1 MKKGGSITKKR
12 LLIISLCI
20 AFVLFWSYKEK
31 VFATFKPIDQ
41 YELNKEL
48 KNKSIENLTHNEMKK
63 VGEHFVTEQ
72 LSVFG
77 STNKEDVKRKG
88 EELFLNRGYEQLMGN
103 YYPNRFQDLEYK
115 FTNEEIREET
125 NESFLYQAVA
135 YVAGTENGK
144 SKRSE
149 MKLNYEVKIVKV
161 NNIFMVLEQK
171 QRVQ

>member
-20 AFVLFWSYKEK
+20 AFVLFWSYKEE

-48 KNKSIENLTHNEMKK
+48 KNKSIENLTHNEMKN

-72 LSVFG
+72 LSVFEFN
-77 STNKEDVKRKG
+77 NKEDVKRKG
-88 EELFLNRGYEQLMGN
+88 EEIFLNRGYEQLMEN

-115 FTNEEIREET
+115 FTSEEIREET
-125 NESFLYQAVA
+125 DESFLYQAVA

-144 SKRSE
+144 RSE
-149 MKLNYEVKIVKV
+149 MKLNYEMKIVKV
-161 NNIFMVLEQK
+161 NYTFKVLEQK
-171 QRVQ
+171 QYVQ

>member
-12 LLIISLCI
+12 LLISSLCI
-20 AFVLFWSYKEK
+20 AFILFWSYKEE

-88 EELFLNRGYEQLMGN
+88 EELFLTRGYEQLMGN
-103 YYPNRFQDLEYK
+103 YYPNRFRDLEYK

-125 NESFLYQAVA
+125 DESFLYQAVA
-135 YVAGTENGK
+135 YVAGTENG
-144 SKRSE
+144 KRSE

>member
-12 LLIISLCI
+12 LLISSLCI
-20 AFVLFWSYKEK
+20 AFILLWSYKEE

-48 KNKSIENLTHNEMKK
+48 KNNSIENLTHNEMKK

-103 YYPNRFQDLEYK
+103 YYPNRFRDLEYK
-115 FTNEEIREET
+115 FTNEEVREET
-125 NESFLYQAVA
+125 DESFLYQAVA
-135 YVAGTENGK
+135 YVAGTENG
-144 SKRSE
+144 KRSE

>member
-20 AFVLFWSYKEK
+20 AFVLFWSYKEE

-88 EELFLNRGYEQLMGN
+88 EEIFLNRGYEQLMEN

-125 NESFLYQAVA
+125 DESFLYQAVA
-135 YVAGTENGK
+135 YVAGTENG
-144 SKRSE
+144 KRSE

>member
-12 LLIISLCI
+12 LLISSLCI
-20 AFVLFWSYKEK
+20 AFILLWSYKEE

-77 STNKEDVKRKG
+77 STNKEDMKRKG

-125 NESFLYQAVA
+125 DESFLYQAVA

-149 MKLNYEVKIVKV
+149 MKLNYEVKILKV

>member
-20 AFVLFWSYKEK
+20 TFVLFWSYKEE

-77 STNKEDVKRKG
+77 STNKEDLKRKG

>member
-20 AFVLFWSYKEK
+20 AFVLFWSYKEE

-125 NESFLYQAVA
+125 DESFLYQAVA

-144 SKRSE
+144 KSE

>member
-12 LLIISLCI
+12 LLISSLCI
-20 AFVLFWSYKEK
+20 AFILLWSYKEE
-31 VFATFKPIDQ
+31 VFATFKPIDH

-88 EELFLNRGYEQLMGN
+88 EELFLNRGYEQLIEN

-115 FTNEEIREET
+115 FTSEEIREET
-125 NESFLYQAVA
+125 DESFLYQAVA
-135 YVAGTENGK
+135 YVAGTENG
-144 SKRSE
+144 KRSE

>member
-20 AFVLFWSYKEK
+20 AFVLFWSYKEE

-149 MKLNYEVKIVKV
+149 MKLNCEVKIVKV

>member
-20 AFVLFWSYKEK
+20 AFVLFWSYKEE

-88 EELFLNRGYEQLMGN
+88 EELFLTRGYEQLMGN
-103 YYPNRFQDLEYK
+103 YYPNRFRDLEYK
-115 FTNEEIREET
+115 FTNEEVREET
-125 NESFLYQAVA
+125 DESFLYQAVA